1 MCWWCRIGSYVC
13 RSWTLLIQCN
23 PGNLLTSM
31 RIRRVFSMLNHCAD
45 HLYSILLV
53 QLAFT
58 CLVYPALILAYMGQA
73 AYLSKHHDFYSSSQV
88 GFYIA
93 VPGMLCHWLMY
104 FHDWLYCYF
113 KPKKSRLHISVSY
126 QIGRTLVNLI
136 DNFKLFRLNLLCIL
150 NSISH
155 FVGSWVVSL
164 EVYRNSSYI
173 YRHHLVNA
181 AS

>member
-1 MCWWCRIGSYVC
+1 
-13 RSWTLLIQCN
+13 
-23 PGNLLTSM
+23 M

-155 FVGSWVVSL
+155 FVDLWRFIKILGI
-164 EVYRNSSYI
+164 YSYI
-173 YRHHLVNA
+173 QAPVN
-181 AS
+181 

>member
-1 MCWWCRIGSYVC
+1 
-13 RSWTLLIQCN
+13 
-23 PGNLLTSM
+23 M

-104 FHDWLYCYF
+104 FHDGPYYYF
-113 KPKKSRLHISVSY
+113 KPKKNPGYIYIISVSY

-136 DNFKLFRLNLLCIL
+136 DNWKLFRLNLLCIL

-173 YRHHLVNA
+173 YWHHLVNA